1 MQGRVVYVSKSGQ
14 SGVIAVDTK
23 SGEIVESTTG
33 FMKFAEGVTKSV
45 GDSIDLGNI
54 SSVRKETRTVEAEDG
69 TTLEFDWL
77 VIG

>member
-23 SGEIVESTTG
+23 SGEIVESITG

-45 GDSIDLGNI
+45 GDSIDLGDI
-54 SSVRKETRTVEAEDG
+54 SGVRKETRTVEAEDG